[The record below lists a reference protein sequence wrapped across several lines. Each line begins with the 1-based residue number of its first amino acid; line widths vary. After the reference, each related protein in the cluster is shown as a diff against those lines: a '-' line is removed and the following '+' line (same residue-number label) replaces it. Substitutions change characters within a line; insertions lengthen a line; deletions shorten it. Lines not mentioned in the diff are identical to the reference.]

1 MDVAAEVQGISAFSL
16 ELHQTMVKM
25 GNNNEVANNVVV
37 SPLSIAITL
46 ALASAGAQG
55 ATRKQIAAVLKLPEG
70 DPLHEF
76 SSQLKSVVLA
86 DGSGQGG
93 PLLNFVNRTWVEQ
106 TLKLRPSFQKLLKDS
121 YGSEVGSVDFLH
133 EPNEARE
140 KVNAWAKEETN
151 GRIEDLLPEGSID
164 ASTRMV
170 LSNAL
175 YFKGAWDNPFA
186 ESNTKDSE
194 FYLLDGTSLKVP
206 MMQSKKNQYIK
217 SFQTFKAL
225 RLRYAAGNDR
235 RIFSMYILLPHEK
248 KGLQDLEQSL
258 TQEALSHALSQIT
271 LEVPVTDFQLP
282 KFKISCGFEV
292 LQALQ
297 TLGLTLPF
305 SQDADFTEMLDSTV
319 TDDLYISNIFHK
331 AFVEVNEKGT
341 EAAAATGAVIRLK
354 CAPMFGQS
362 EDFVA
367 DHPFL
372 FVIKEE
378 LTKVILFTGHV
389 TNPTNPI

>member
-1 MDVAAEVQGISAFSL
+1 
-16 ELHQTMVKM
+16 
-25 GNNNEVANNVVV
+25 
-37 SPLSIAITL
+37 
-46 ALASAGAQG
+46 
-55 ATRKQIAAVLKLPEG
+55 
-70 DPLHEF
+70 
-76 SSQLKSVVLA
+76 
-86 DGSGQGG
+86 
-93 PLLNFVNRTWVEQ
+93 
-106 TLKLRPSFQKLLKDS
+106 
-121 YGSEVGSVDFLH
+121 
-133 EPNEARE
+133 
-140 KVNAWAKEETN
+140 
-151 GRIEDLLPEGSID
+151 
-164 ASTRMV
+164 
-170 LSNAL
+170 
-175 YFKGAWDNPFA
+175 
-186 ESNTKDSE
+186 
-194 FYLLDGTSLKVP
+194 
-206 MMQSKKNQYIK
+206 
-217 SFQTFKAL
+217 
-225 RLRYAAGNDR
+225 
-235 RIFSMYILLPHEK
+235 MYILLPHEK